1 MKKGVRMMGLIFAFL
16 IIAVLGLM
24 AFVRLAPVD
33 AAQWHV
39 AQTGTGWAKAPWD
52 AVVSET
58 GGARLRLSAAK
69 GAPRDLLARL
79 DAVALATPRTTRLA
93 GSVEEGR
100 ITYVTRSAL
109 WGFPDFTTA
118 EARDDGLYIHARLR
132 FGREDMG
139 VNAKRLQGWLAAL

>member
-1 MKKGVRMMGLIFAFL
+1 MMGLIFAVL
-16 IIAVLGLM
+16 IVAVLGPM
-24 AFVRLAPVD
+24 AFVRLAPND
-33 AAQWHV
+33 PARWHV
-39 AQTGTGWAKAPWD
+39 AQDGPGWAKAPWD
-52 AVVSET
+52 AVLSET
-58 GGARLRLSAAK
+58 GGARLRLSAAT
-69 GAPRDLLARL
+69 GAPVDLLARL

-93 GSVEEGR
+93 GSVAEGR

-139 VNAKRLQGWLAAL
+139 VNAKRLEGWLAAMSEGGKA